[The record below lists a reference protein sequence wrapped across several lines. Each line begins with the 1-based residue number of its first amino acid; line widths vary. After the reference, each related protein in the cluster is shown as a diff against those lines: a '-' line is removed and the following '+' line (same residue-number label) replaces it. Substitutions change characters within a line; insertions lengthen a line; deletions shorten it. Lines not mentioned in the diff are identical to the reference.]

1 MQILIIG
8 AGTVTSRLALNLS
21 EHGHTVAATM
31 ASFTP
36 QHLDLFDF
44 AGMVVIAPE
53 ASITTEAL
61 KQTAERGKM
70 LFVVA
75 GDADGLAA
83 WANGTGVP
91 TFAYPLSDLELEQLI
106 SEIRRAES
114 GSRAADEQ
122 FRRTVLGSDMAARI
136 QSGMA
141 IRKIAVT
148 SPKGET
154 GKTTTAVNLAVAFAL
169 SGITTYLIDA
179 DANTGAIQYHLRMKR
194 AKATL
199 IGLFREAMSMNGQ
212 YRSAM
217 SDIASGARYL
227 DAFTPIDNL
236 PTLKVLPGMMVDHLG
251 DEALQDEQKIQ
262 QVLAGLFEAGVSSG
276 GVVIMDVGI
285 NPAHIVHRAALGL
298 AEGIAIVIKPE
309 IPDLAETRRW
319 IERMLSSLSGRV
331 GKQAAHEFVGSRV
344 KLCYNQVVGK
354 GFKAAH
360 KTLMQALREDDI
372 DIQLTPNGILPV
384 VDAHAA
390 MEAINSDR
398 AEDILVWRYQRE
410 KHEELED
417 YTQAL
422 IDFACNF
429 VPVVKEG
436 AGRIGLV
443 NGQGQKKG
451 LLARLR
457 K

>member
-8 AGTVTSRLALNLS
+8 AGTITSRLTLS
-21 EHGHTVAATM
+21 LAEHGHTAAAAATM

-36 QHLDLFDF
+36 QHLDLFDY
-44 AGMVVIAPE
+44 AGVVVVAPE

-91 TFAYPLSDLELEQLI
+91 TFAYPLSDLELDRLI

-148 SPKGET
+148 SPKGGT

-199 IGLFREAMSMNGQ
+199 IGLFREALSMNGQ
-212 YRSAM
+212 YTSTM

-227 DAFTPIDNL
+227 DAITPVDNL
-236 PTLKVLPGMMVDHLG
+236 PTLKVLPGMMVDDLG

-372 DIQLTPNGILPV
+372 D
-384 VDAHAA
+384 
-390 MEAINSDR
+390 
-398 AEDILVWRYQRE
+398 VWRYQRE

-422 IDFACNF
+422 VDFACNF

-443 NGQGQKKG
+443 NGHGQKKG